1 MAGIAQKCVYMK
13 QREKKKK
20 NNQVS
25 QVSETRGTAWQ
36 LRGKKLSF
44 AVAWSGP
51 PGQHTYQNKLTTQEG
66 QTQRVRAGS
75 QALAPGHHC
84 GHPCG

>member
-1 MAGIAQKCVYMK
+1 MATYRNPLLIFSSRKLLCFSENMAGIAQKSVYMK
-13 QREKKKK
+13 QREKKK

-51 PGQHTYQNKLTTQEG
+51 PGQRTYQNKLTT
-66 QTQRVRAGS
+66 
-75 QALAPGHHC
+75 
-84 GHPCG
+84 